1 MYIIPTSNATK
12 QALPKF
18 TLISLKTW
26 PMSLNTQV
34 YGSSIS
40 IPKKT
45 NKKNNK
51 FDSSPR
57 MDDNRLNSNPTDQIM
72 KPNYNTINATLAKI
86 DNQLFKRIEELAI
99 KVVKANEGISG
110 FCMAMGSASFSI
122 DFIEVNEDGE
132 DWRIHDD
139 YDMDDGILNWQW
151 KHEAAIKEIYYI
163 LDEYNWNFKLTGNP
177 VRIEKVNGEITIAYN
192 W

>member
-1 MYIIPTSNATK
+1 
-12 QALPKF
+12 
-18 TLISLKTW
+18 
-26 PMSLNTQV
+26 
-34 YGSSIS
+34 
-40 IPKKT
+40 
-45 NKKNNK
+45 
-51 FDSSPR
+51 